1 MRKYIIVLL
10 LLLVPMSALAL
21 DKKLGTT
28 NCVKI
33 GIFDETGGGIAS
45 GLDITTPF
53 SNLVI
58 KVDCGSPASV
68 TTVDETGDTI
78 ESEGGGYYYICFNDS
93 MTNAVEDECVAW
105 VEGQSGSDAEG
116 LITKSPVKFKAVGA
130 TIDAVIPI
138 GVITGTLSA
147 GSTSTSLI
155 STSFSATDTSD
166 YIGWTAAVNGGTA
179 IVKSFNSST
188 DTVSLSSSI
197 GTVNTG
203 DVVVL
208 MPTSLWEILYR
219 SRGGR

>member
-1 MRKYIIVLL
+1 MKYILMALL
-10 LLLVPMSALAL
+10 LIIPVTSYAL
-21 DKKLGTT
+21 DKKLGAT

-33 GIFDETGGGIAS
+33 GIFDETGGGIA
-45 GLDITTPF
+45 GLDVATPF
-53 SNLVI
+53 SDFVV
-58 KVDCGSPASV
+58 KMQCGANSIVS
-68 TTVDETGDTI
+68 VDETSDTVTD
-78 ESEGGGYYYICFNDS
+78 EGGGYYYVCTNDS
-93 MTNAVEDECVAW
+93 ITSNVEEECLAW
-105 VEGQSGSDAEG
+105 VEGEG
-116 LITKSPVKFKAVGA
+116 IALDLIAKSPVKFKAVGA

-155 STSFSATDTSD
+155 SASFSATDTSD

-179 IVKSFNSST
+179 IVNSFNSST